1 MGERHPTSSAPQS
14 RAEAGRGGATPDIL
28 CASVTGG
35 GGAWGSATR
44 HPLRL
49 TSRAEMGRGA
59 ATPRPTAS
67 MSSCHRWRRGVGER
81 HPGPRPSLRMLLP
94 AVDLPWAP
102 LSSQEDRQEGCLP
115 SEPPPTTHTD
125 ILHINLNSREPG
137 SRKTTENLEAFW
149 WWGHPVRST
158 PTQDLGKPASSVWAQ
173 KAAWFQLSMVR
184 TRLRAPHRGD
194 EFSPESQ

>member
-1 MGERHPTSSAPQS
+1 MGECHPTSSAPHVTGGDGAWGSYAQAHGLHELLS
-14 RAEAGRGGATPDIL
+14 QVEAGRGGAPPGIL
-28 CASVTGG
+28 CAS
-35 GGAWGSATR
+35 R
-44 HPLRL
+44 Q
-49 TSRAEMGRGA
+49 GR
-59 ATPRPTAS
+59 
-67 MSSCHRWRRGVGER
+67 RRGVGER

-173 KAAWFQLSMVR
+173 KAAWFQLSTVR
-184 TRLRAPHRGD
+184 TRLQAPHRRD